1 MAAAPT
7 RHRDAHGP
15 RPDRRRLLELD
26 EIADRLER
34 VLELATPDE
43 TELAWIESVDG
54 RTDDG
59 ARGPESTPV
68 RRTVLIRAREGARR
82 GAHRLGSGEPAEI
95 LNGVRLAVA
104 ASRASAPLPV
114 AAGPW
119 TEGKDP
125 TPDDGAGS
133 GTAGPTARA
142 ALWDPRIA
150 ELSPSAARDRVLDL
164 LGPRHGRDR
173 PERLSLRWTQL
184 RVVVRTSEGV
194 DRRAEATA
202 ITATAQAGAAGW
214 AAASA
219 RSLDGLDPGRVLERA
234 RARAR
239 ARGRRWATREP
250 PTVPAESPILFSPEA
265 TASLVAVLVR
275 NAFSSRAFEA
285 ERSPLAGLLGE
296 HVFAPEIDLVDDGLA
311 PAGLP
316 FPFDLLG
323 RPRRR
328 IELVTGG
335 VPRTPAVDESLA
347 ARLQRHPT
355 PHALGPED
363 ARPIHP
369 FLLPRHSAEEVLDAA
384 EGGLWIAGLDALECF
399 DPGRVAVRARPLGAR
414 RVRGGALAEPVEGL
428 VWEDSLLRLF
438 SKVRAVGGE
447 PVVLAEDGGMGGV
460 SAPMVCAAGA
470 EELTPSGAGG

>member
-1 MAAAPT
+1 MAAAST
-7 RHRDAHGP
+7 RHRNAHGP

-26 EIADRLER
+26 DIADRLAR

-43 TELAWIESVDG
+43 TELAWIETVDG
-54 RTDDG
+54 RTDG
-59 ARGPESTPV
+59 NARRAEVSPV

-104 ASRASAPLPV
+104 ASRASAQLPV

-119 TEGKDP
+119 TEAEDP
-125 TPDDGAGS
+125 APDDAAGS
-133 GTAGPTARA
+133 GSAEPPAA
-142 ALWDPRIA
+142 DALWDPRIA
-150 ELSPSAARDRVLDL
+150 ELDPSAARDRVENL
-164 LGPRHGRDR
+164 LGARHEPDR
-173 PERLSLRWTQL
+173 TERLCLRWSLL

-202 ITATAQAGAAGW
+202 ITATARVGAAGW
-214 AAASA
+214 ASASA
-219 RSLDGLDPGRVLERA
+219 RSLDGLDPGRVLDRA
-234 RARAR
+234 RARDR
-239 ARGRRWATREP
+239 PEERRTAAREP
-250 PTVPAESPILFSPEA
+250 STVPAESPILFSPEA

-275 NAFSSRAFEA
+275 NAFSSRAYDA

-296 HVFAPEIDLVDDGLA
+296 HVFAPEVDLVDDGLD

-335 VPRTPAVDESLA
+335 VPRTPAVDENLA

-369 FLLPRHSAEEVLDAA
+369 FLLPRHSTEEVLDAA

-399 DPGRVAVRARPLGAR
+399 DPGRVAVRARPVGAR
-414 RVRGGALAEPVEGL
+414 RVRGGALAEPVEGP

-447 PVVLAEDGGMGGV
+447 PVVLAEHGGMGGV
-460 SAPMVCAAGA
+460 SAPMVCTAGA
-470 EELTPSGAGG
+470 EELGINSAGG